1 VNVRESVLS
10 LEVSPSVTSDDVIA
24 IVGAVVSNVTL
35 PDPLVTAVPAFPA
48 ISLKAILKV
57 TAPAVS
63 LALAVYAAVQVF
75 PLVLLYVMEVSVIAA
90 PPDLKV
96 TTGDD
101 IFSLAVNVSVTT
113 SSAHSLSAC
122 EITRGDTDRTECGL
136 CWIIRPIKLSG
147 CCVIVTCSIFKC
159 STCNVYRCCS
169 SSTWCEGCFINS
181 R

>member
-1 VNVRESVLS
+1 MSPATKSVVASLDVNVRESVLS

-113 SSAHSLSAC
+113 SS
-122 EITRGDTDRTECGL
+122 
-136 CWIIRPIKLSG
+136 
-147 CCVIVTCSIFKC
+147 VIA
-159 STCNVYRCCS
+159 
-169 SSTWCEGCFINS
+169 
-181 R
+181 